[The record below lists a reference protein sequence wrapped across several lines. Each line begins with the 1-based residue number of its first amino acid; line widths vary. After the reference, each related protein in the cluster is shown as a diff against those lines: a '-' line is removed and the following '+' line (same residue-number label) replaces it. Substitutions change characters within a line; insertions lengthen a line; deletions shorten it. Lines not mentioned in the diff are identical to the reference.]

1 MLDSL
6 TKFRSLIYH
15 DHGSDLEM
23 EELRR
28 WSLFYLDVTMK
39 GNITTR
45 NRLPKFNVLLTTQ
58 DKITD
63 EKDPVIR

>member
-1 MLDSL
+1 
-6 TKFRSLIYH
+6 
-15 DHGSDLEM
+15 M